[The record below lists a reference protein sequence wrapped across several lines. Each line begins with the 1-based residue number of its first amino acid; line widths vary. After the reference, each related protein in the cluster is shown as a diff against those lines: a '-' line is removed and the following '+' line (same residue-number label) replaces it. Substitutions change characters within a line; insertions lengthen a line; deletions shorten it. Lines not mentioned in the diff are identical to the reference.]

1 MEKYIPASEDE
12 ESRWEADGDYDDLDI
27 EKVYVGRVSI
37 LGNVYLIGPVSLMSL
52 VAVLRSLSWSEAISV
67 RLPE

>member
-1 MEKYIPASEDE
+1 VEKYIPASEDE